1 MKRDP
6 APDYLRLVPAW
17 SCGPDQEVLR
27 TRIFTLLKRR
37 CASPTNPSR
46 AGEFYVLRCPDWV
59 NVIALTDRREVVMV
73 EQFRFGLNAVT
84 LEFPAGLVEPG
95 EDPAVTCSRELL
107 EETGY
112 GGGPVRIIGRM
123 AANPALNSNYLHVGL
138 VTGARPLGPTKL
150 DEHEEIDVR
159 LVPLAEIPDLIR
171 REVIVHSFVTAA
183 YQYLLLAGL

>member
-6 APDYLRLVPAW
+6 APDYLHLVPAW
-17 SCGPDQEVLR
+17 SCGPDEEVLR

-46 AGEFYVLRCPDWV
+46 GGEFYVLRCPEWV

-95 EDPAVTCSRELL
+95 EDPAATCSRELL

-112 GGGPVRIIGRM
+112 AGGPVRMIGRM

-138 VTGARPLGPTKL
+138 VTGTRPAGPTNP
-150 DEHEEIDVR
+150 DEHEEIGVR

-183 YQYLLLAGL
+183 YQYLLLSGL